1 MSFMFLFKAV
11 VLGSFSFFPSCNLL
25 DAFPQVACFGEDVYS
40 AFQKAMLATGFTF
53 PKEGIL
59 IGIQV
64 SPKNQS

>member
-1 MSFMFLFKAV
+1 M
-11 VLGSFSFFPSCNLL
+11 VLGWFWFFPFCALS
-25 DAFPQVACFGEDVYS
+25 QVACFGEDVYS
-40 AFQKAMLATGFTF
+40 AFQKSMLATGFTF